1 MEQFHWYLLF
11 DAVILRS
18 FEPVQTY
25 SPAEN
30 WCWVMSFFS
39 SWNQVL
45 SRSPQF
51 MLKFVS

>member
-1 MEQFHWYLLF
+1 MELFHWYPLF

-30 WCWVMSFFS
+30 WC
-39 SWNQVL
+39 
-45 SRSPQF
+45 
-51 MLKFVS
+51 